1 MTDSSRLSRRAFVG
15 GVAALGAATLLPQAD
30 AAPMRSSGK
39 RVAVFGGGMSG
50 LTAAHELV
58 ERGFRVDVFDSRDR
72 LGGKARSFGVPGSRA
87 GGPAELPAEH
97 GFRFF
102 PGFYRN
108 VPESMRR
115 IPLPGGGSVVDNLRG
130 LDELAGKD
138 GFGGALS
145 LGTGQSSAGFV
156 PLNFRKL
163 APVDPGR
170 LTDLTYLAESFTQA
184 FRIVLGI
191 PLDRYPLEMADFT
204 RCVLVYLTSCLERR
218 QSQWDS
224 VSWWNFLDADNK
236 SAFFRNAVVKATTM
250 DLVAVKPEV
259 CSVYSAGNIV
269 EAFLWNVLAPRPGPD
284 DAFALRFLDGPT
296 SESWIDPWTA
306 LLAERGVRFHH
317 GHALRSLTTAD
328 GAIGGATVVDRS
340 GAATNVD
347 ADHYISA
354 IPLDRA
360 KAMLRTAELLALDPT
375 LDGIADLRDD
385 WMNGMQI
392 YLRRPLDVVRG
403 IVGTLDHPWT
413 LSAVTQSTLWTR
425 SIPRSFGDGSVNEV
439 VSVDISTW
447 DAAGTTAVR
456 KPARECTREEVF
468 TEVWETLKVRFA
480 ALDPAMRDDNVHSW
494 FLDPAISW
502 RDGTVRNDEPLSVF
516 TVDTRSK
523 RPKGPTAIRNLFVCG
538 DWTQTNA
545 NVGCM
550 EGANESGRIAA
561 QAVLDAESSNAER
574 VTRFDYYVPSA
585 MNAAQELDAQRFA
598 QGQPNLLDL

>member
-1 MTDSSRLSRRAFVG
+1 M
-15 GVAALGAATLLPQAD
+15 GAATLLPQAD

-115 IPLPGGGSVVDNLRG
+115 IPRPGGGSVVDNLRG

-284 DAFALRFLDGPT
+284 DAFALRFLDPDVG
-296 SESWIDPWTA
+296 
-306 LLAERGVRFHH
+306 
-317 GHALRSLTTAD
+317 
-328 GAIGGATVVDRS
+328 VVDRPVDRPTGREGSAVPPRTRVAVVDDSRRRNRRRNRRRSVRRSDECRCGPLYFGNTTRS
-340 GAATNVD
+340 GEGD
-347 ADHYISA
+347 ASHCRVA
-354 IPLDRA
+354 RA
-360 KAMLRTAELLALDPT
+360 RPDP
-375 LDGIADLRDD
+375 RRH
-385 WMNGMQI
+385 
-392 YLRRPLDVVRG
+392 RRP
-403 IVGTLDHPWT
+403 
-413 LSAVTQSTLWTR
+413 A
-425 SIPRSFGDGSVNEV
+425 
-439 VSVDISTW
+439 
-447 DAAGTTAVR
+447 
-456 KPARECTREEVF
+456 
-468 TEVWETLKVRFA
+468 
-480 ALDPAMRDDNVHSW
+480 
-494 FLDPAISW
+494 
-502 RDGTVRNDEPLSVF
+502 
-516 TVDTRSK
+516 
-523 RPKGPTAIRNLFVCG
+523 
-538 DWTQTNA
+538 
-545 NVGCM
+545 
-550 EGANESGRIAA
+550 
-561 QAVLDAESSNAER
+561 
-574 VTRFDYYVPSA
+574 
-585 MNAAQELDAQRFA
+585 
-598 QGQPNLLDL
+598 